1 VLLAFLARLVL
12 GDQLQPGQVIDLH
25 PLAFAGWLGLV
36 VVAFNLVPVGQL
48 DGGHIVHAIYGQQM
62 GANVGRV
69 TRWLVLLLALTVQ
82 PWLLLWALLL
92 LVITSADEPAL
103 NDVAELDEGRELLGL
118 AMLSWL
124 VLILLPVPPFLQSWL
139 GLA

>member
-1 VLLAFLARLVL
+1 
-12 GDQLQPGQVIDLH
+12 
-25 PLAFAGWLGLV
+25 
-36 VVAFNLVPVGQL
+36 
-48 DGGHIVHAIYGQQM
+48 
-62 GANVGRV
+62 
-69 TRWLVLLLALTVQ
+69 
-82 PWLLLWALLL
+82 LWALLL
-92 LVITSADEPAL
+92 FVITSADEPAL

>member
-1 VLLAFLARLVL
+1 
-12 GDQLQPGQVIDLH
+12 
-25 PLAFAGWLGLV
+25 

-92 LVITSADEPAL
+92 FVITSADEPAL
-103 NDVAELDEGRELLGL
+103 NDVTELDEGRELLGL